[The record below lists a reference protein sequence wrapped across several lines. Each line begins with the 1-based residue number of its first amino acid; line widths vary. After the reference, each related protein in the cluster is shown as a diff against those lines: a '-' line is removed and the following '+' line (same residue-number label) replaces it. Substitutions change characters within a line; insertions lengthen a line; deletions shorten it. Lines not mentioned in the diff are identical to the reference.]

1 MIVMDTAIPTTTALH
16 QLLEPLSRSLNV
28 EAARAI
34 VGLHID
40 PTVQA
45 RIDELA
51 DRCNEGLLTE
61 AERAEYEGF
70 VEGVGLV
77 NVLRAKARRV
87 LAHHSLL

>member
-1 MIVMDTAIPTTTALH
+1 MDTATTTVTALH

-34 VGLHID
+34 VGLRID
-40 PTVQA
+40 PSVQA

-51 DRCNEGLLTE
+51 DRCSEGLLTE
-61 AERAEYEGF
+61 AERGEYEGF

-77 NVLRAKARRV
+77 NVLRAKARHALSARV
-87 LAHHSLL
+87 PS

>member
-1 MIVMDTAIPTTTALH
+1 MPTETALH
-16 QLLEPLSRSLNV
+16 QLLEPLSQSLNI

-34 VGLHID
+34 VGLRID
-40 PTVQA
+40 PAVQA
-45 RIDELA
+45 RIDALA
-51 DRCNEGLLTE
+51 DRCNEGLLTG

-87 LAHHSLL
+87 LSGQSPP